1 MTAKPKK
8 PKPAAKG
15 DKDTLFVEE
24 EPGKSK
30 ERRYADISLDPATS
44 AMAATRMFNKGSFG
58 EQDTTELFSS
68 LMEKGKAATSGDLG
82 HYKAMLAAQA
92 DTLNSVF
99 TEMARRAALN
109 MGEYIGATETYMRLA
124 LKAQAQCKANIE
136 ALDKLS
142 SGRVQTVRH
151 VHVNEG
157 GKAVIAD
164 EFHHHTGGSEN
175 GQSNEQPHA
184 TGTAGESPALSGP
197 DPIGPAV
204 SIPGSE
210 GKGEVQNARRQ
221 GQRRAKGKP

>member
-8 PKPAAKG
+8 PKPTAT
-15 DKDTLFVEE
+15 KDTGKLFVKAEQ
-24 EPGKSK
+24 GKSE
-30 ERRYADISLDPATS
+30 ERRFADVSLDPAAS

-58 EQDTTELFSS
+58 DQNTTELYSS
-68 LMEKGKAATSGDLG
+68 LSEKGEAATAGELS
-82 HYKAMLAAQA
+82 HYKAMLASQS

-109 MGEYIGATETYMRLA
+109 MGEYIGATESYMRLA

-136 ALDKLS
+136 ALDRLS

-164 EFHHHTGGSEN
+164 EFHHHTGGREN
-175 GQSNEQPHA
+175 GKSNEQPHA

-197 DPIGPAV
+197 HPIGQAV
-204 SIPGSE
+204 PIPG
-210 GKGEVQNARRQ
+210 GKGEREVPHARRE
-221 GQRRAKGKP
+221 GQRRAKGKL

>member
-8 PKPAAKG
+8 PKRAATEDKG
-15 DKDTLFVEE
+15 KLIVEA
-24 EPGKSK
+24 EPGKSE
-30 ERRYADISLDPATS
+30 ERRLADVSLDPAAS
-44 AMAATRMFNKGSFG
+44 AMAATRLFNRGSFG
-58 EQDTTELFSS
+58 EQNTTELYSS
-68 LMEKGKAATSGDLG
+68 LSENGKAATAGDLG

-109 MGEYIGATETYMRLA
+109 MGEYIGATESYMRLA

-136 ALDKLS
+136 ALDRLS

-157 GKAVIAD
+157 GQAVIAD
-164 EFHHHTGGSEN
+164 EFHHHTGGREN
-175 GQSNEQPHA
+175 GKSNEQPHA

-197 DPIGPAV
+197 DPIGQAV
-204 SIPGSE
+204 PIPG
-210 GKGEVQNARRQ
+210 GERERKVSHARRE